1 MSVLKNKRKESPM
14 KVIALGDE
22 IVVYTLRLLCNE
34 KMFPKKSR
42 WLMSGKIADLMN
54 DFHQNLHKANDTYV
68 VTPED
73 AKERH
78 LLQTQAHAALNA
90 SASVMRMAYLVLQ
103 FDVNKLEYWAGMC
116 VEELRLLKAWQ
127 RNDDRRYS
135 IANND

>member
-1 MSVLKNKRKESPM
+1 VSVLKNKRKESPM

-22 IVVYTLRLLCNE
+22 IVAYTLRLLFNE
-34 KMFPKKSR
+34 NVFPKKSR

-54 DFHQNLHKANDTYV
+54 EFHKDLHKANDTYV

-78 LLQTQAHAALNA
+78 VLQTRAYATLNA
-90 SASVMRMAYLVLQ
+90 SASVMRMAQLVLQ
-103 FDVNKLEYWAGMC
+103 FDVNRLEHWAGMC

-135 IANND
+135 ITKE